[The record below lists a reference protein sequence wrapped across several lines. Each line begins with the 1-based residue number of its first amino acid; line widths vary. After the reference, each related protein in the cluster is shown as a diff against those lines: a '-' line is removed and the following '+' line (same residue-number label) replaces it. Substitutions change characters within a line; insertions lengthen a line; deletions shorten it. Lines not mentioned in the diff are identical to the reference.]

1 MLSLVPL
8 TIEDGEILEK
18 IHAACFPDGWSQKTF
33 DHLLKENITC
43 GWLANNLSGTP
54 VGFILARILE
64 DEAEILTFAVHPSSQ
79 RQGIG
84 RHLLTELMNFLKSVH
99 CTKTFL
105 EVAID
110 NVTAINLYNSVG
122 FKIVGS
128 RPHYY
133 QRNNGTFISASIMAI
148 EN

>member
-1 MLSLVPL
+1 MLSLDPL
-8 TIEDGEILEK
+8 TIEDAKTLEK
-18 IHAACFPDGWSQKTF
+18 IHAACFPDGWSQETF

-43 GWLANNLSGTP
+43 GWLASSLSGTA

-84 RHLLTELMNFLKSVH
+84 RHLLSELMNFLKSVH
-99 CTKTFL
+99 CSKTFL
-105 EVAID
+105 EVAVD
-110 NVTAINLYNSVG
+110 NVTAINLYSSIG
-122 FKIVGS
+122 FKIVGN

-133 QRNNGTFISASIMAI
+133 QRNNNTFISASIMAF

>member
-8 TIEDGEILEK
+8 TIECGKTLEQ
-18 IHAACFPDGWSQKTF
+18 IHAACFPDGWTQETF

-43 GWLANNLSGTP
+43 GWLATGLSGTP

-64 DEAEILTFAVHPSSQ
+64 HEAEILTFAVHPSSQ

-84 RHLLTELMNFLKSVH
+84 RQLLIQLMNFLKSVH

-110 NVTAINLYNSVG
+110 NVGAINLYSSIG

-133 QRNNGTFISASIMAI
+133 QRNNCTFISASIMAF